1 MTNPKKT
8 IEQLNLEEIEQM
20 IRKYQAL
27 LALLKEEEKQKKIQ
41 LQNRLLR
48 LRQEREFRLQRR
60 EMEKKKKKFDA
71 LFLQKEVDELKQSD
85 TDDFGMEF

>member
-27 LALLKEEEKQKKIQ
+27 LALLKEEEKQKKNQ
-41 LQNRLLR
+41 LQNLLLR
-48 LRQEREFRLQRR
+48 LRQEHEIRLQRR
-60 EMEKKKKKFDA
+60 EMEKKKKFDA

-85 TDDFGMEF
+85 TDDYGMEF

>member
-48 LRQEREFRLQRR
+48 LRQEREIRLQRR
-60 EMEKKKKKFDA
+60 EMERKKKFDA

-85 TDDFGMEF
+85 TDDYGMEF

>member
-27 LALLKEEEKQKKIQ
+27 LALLKEEEKQKKNQ
-41 LQNRLLR
+41 LQNLLLR
-48 LRQEREFRLQRR
+48 LRQEREIRLQRR
-60 EMEKKKKKFDA
+60 EMEKKKKLDA

-85 TDDFGMEF
+85 TDDYGMEF

>member
-27 LALLKEEEKQKKIQ
+27 LALLKEEEKQKKNQ
-41 LQNRLLR
+41 LQNLLLR
-48 LRQEREFRLQRR
+48 LRQEREIRLQRR
-60 EMEKKKKKFDA
+60 EMEKKKKFDA

-85 TDDFGMEF
+85 TDDYGMEF

>member
-27 LALLKEEEKQKKIQ
+27 LALLKEEEKQKKNQ
-41 LQNRLLR
+41 LQNLLLR
-48 LRQEREFRLQRR
+48 LRQERETRLQRR
-60 EMEKKKKKFDA
+60 EMEKKKKFDA

-85 TDDFGMEF
+85 TDDYGMEF

>member
-60 EMEKKKKKFDA
+60 EMEKKKFDA

>member
-27 LALLKEEEKQKKIQ
+27 LALLKEEEKQKKNQ
-41 LQNRLLR
+41 LQNLLLR
-48 LRQEREFRLQRR
+48 LRQEREIRLQRR
-60 EMEKKKKKFDA
+60 EMEKKKFDA

-85 TDDFGMEF
+85 TDDYGMEF